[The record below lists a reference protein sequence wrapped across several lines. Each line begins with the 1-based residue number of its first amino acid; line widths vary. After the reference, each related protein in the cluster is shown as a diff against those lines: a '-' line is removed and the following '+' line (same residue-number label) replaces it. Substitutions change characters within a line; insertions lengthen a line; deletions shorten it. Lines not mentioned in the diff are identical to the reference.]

1 MPTEQVLEVVHDNS
15 CEYGGRVSVAH
26 HMACLKPRELP
37 WQRRFSH
44 RLEIEPTPSWQTEI
58 LDSQYNHRQLFSH
71 HTAHTLLRVRAVSRV
86 CVASRL
92 ASWRLD
98 LSPEWTQVRE
108 QMRYRAGAPHVPQ
121 SEYIFASHFVPLHVE
136 LAEYARADFPAG
148 QPLMAG
154 AQALMRRIYHD
165 FTYVAGSTEISTPV
179 LEAFYMR
186 RGVCQDFAHVMI
198 GALRALGLPARYVSG
213 YLLTGETPDAFALE
227 ALAGNAA
234 GDVAGPGIGTGVV
247 VARPAPGLVGAD
259 ASHAWVSVWCPVN
272 GWVDFDPTNA
282 ILADAGHV
290 TLALGRDYGDVAPLR
305 GIIRG
310 VGAHAMRVAVT
321 VAAIN
326 GDSLEQGAPAG

>member
-1 MPTEQVLEVVHDNS
+1 MSTLPLPAEHVLEVVHDNF
-15 CEYGGRVSVAH
+15 CEYGGRVSLAH

-58 LDSQYNHRQLFSH
+58 LDSQQNHRQLFSH
-71 HTAHTLLRVRAVSRV
+71 HTVHTMLRVRAVSRV
-86 CVASRL
+86 RVASRL

-108 QMRYRAGAPHVPQ
+108 QLRYRAGAAHVPQ
-121 SEYIFASHFVPLHVE
+121 SEYIFASHFVPLHIE

-148 QPLMAG
+148 QSLMAG
-154 AQALMRRIYHD
+154 AQALMRRIYSD

-179 LEAFYMR
+179 LDAFHMR

-213 YLLTGETPDAFALE
+213 YLLTGEIPSTPDPDAVE
-227 ALAGNAA
+227 GVN
-234 GDVAGPGIGTGVV
+234 TGVV
-247 VARPAPGLVGAD
+247 TSAPGLVGAD
-259 ASHAWVSVWCPVN
+259 ASHAWVSVWCPAN

-326 GDSLEQGAPAG
+326 GDSLEEGAPAG